1 MRHRAIALALALL
14 AAPAAAQEVR
24 DALDAG
30 DLICEFPNPFQRDLI
45 ADLRDDVPRTGLM
58 LIYESVTADSARVI
72 SSGRVG
78 RRAVQIRAIGD
89 VVHLIEPDGPSVRVT
104 TLTECKDWRWREGV
118 ETCVRFGARHA
129 WHFDVS
135 GTLGPDLGRVRVP
148 GGASAG
154 VCEAWSTD

>member
-1 MRHRAIALALALL
+1 MRHIALALAVL

-58 LIYESVTADSARVI
+58 LVYESVTAQSARVI

-78 RRAVQIRAIGD
+78 KRPVQIRAIGD
-89 VVHLIEPDGPSVRVT
+89 AVHLIEPDGPSVRVT
-104 TLTECKDWRWREGV
+104 TLTECRDWRWKDGV

-129 WHFDVS
+129 WHFDVA

-154 VCEAWSTD
+154 MCEAWSTD